1 MAKIEVLNN
10 NGYMNEFNRIKN
22 EDNKQSNEKK
32 FKKEKKIFNIEES
45 SFNHYFTILK
55 KRKNEIQKREKL
67 KKLLSY
73 E

>member
-10 NGYMNEFNRIKN
+10 NDYMNEFNRIKN
-22 EDNKQSNEKK
+22 EDKQSNEKK

-55 KRKNEIQKREKL
+55 KKKNEIQKREKL